1 MRKVYLSI
9 LSVLVLMPW
18 SIFASTDGDREWSFQ
33 VLLDGKPVGNQHFA
47 LSNEDGFTRLE
58 TVADFKVKFLFA
70 TVYRYLHRNEETWD
84 GDCLAEIKSTTDAN
98 GKPYSV
104 YGQQREGFFEV
115 VGEDSS
121 EKLPDCISTFAY
133 WNPDF
138 LQHSRLLNTQNGE
151 YLDVEVSEAKSG
163 FRMVKG
169 NKVPALQYQLKAGE
183 LDLKLWYSTED
194 EWLALES
201 RTKGDRVLT
210 YELL

>member
-1 MRKVYLSI
+1 MKKLC
-9 LSVLVLMPW
+9 LMFLAALMMPMSVA
-18 SIFASTDGDREWSFQ
+18 ASAGQDREWSFR
-33 VLLDGKPVGNQHFA
+33 VLLDGKPVGSQHFT
-47 LSNEDGFTRLE
+47 LSNEDGLTRLE

-104 YGQQREGFFEV
+104 VGQKREDFFEV
-115 VGEDSS
+115 IGEDST
-121 EKLPDCISTFAY
+121 EKLPACVSTFAY

-151 YLDVEVSEAKSG
+151 YLEVEVSEAIPD
-163 FRMVKG
+163 FRFVRG
-169 NKVPALQYQLKAGE
+169 SRVPALQYELKAGD
-183 LDLKLWYSTED
+183 LDLTLWYSTEN

-201 RTKGDRVLT
+201 KTKGDRVLT